1 MNSKMEDRT
10 CKTCR
15 HNDDL
20 LCDKK
25 GIWIRDDYGCNKWK
39 PEKATQ
45 NAISIVKKGGAK

>member
-25 GIWIRDDYGCNKWK
+25 GIWIRDDHSCNKWEAQPWK
-39 PEKATQ
+39 QWEKKHNVQ
-45 NAISIVKKGGAK
+45 IP